1 MESQLECLDIR
12 LKQQEQE
19 VADIMDLLKKRAE
32 IEKKYSRDMEALA
45 RSMKHKHKDLLGGAG
60 TSVTSV
66 LRQLILETGEVARLH
81 SGLDDVMGGELTG
94 ICSNIISDSQLQHRQ
109 VNARLQTADCR
120 YLHRSLVH
128 SKHVNIYVR
137 K

>member
-1 MESQLECLDIR
+1 MESQQECLDIR

-19 VADIMDLLKKRAE
+19 VADMMDLLKKRAE

-81 SGLDDVMGGELTG
+81 SGLDDVMGGELAG

-109 VNARLQTADCR
+109 VNARLQTADICTG
-120 YLHRSLVH
+120 V
-128 SKHVNIYVR
+128 
-137 K
+137 